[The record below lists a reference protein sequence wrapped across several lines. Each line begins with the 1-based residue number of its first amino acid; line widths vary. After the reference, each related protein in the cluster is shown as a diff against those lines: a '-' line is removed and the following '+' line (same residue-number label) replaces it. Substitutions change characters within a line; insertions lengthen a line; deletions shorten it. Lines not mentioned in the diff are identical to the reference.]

1 MANQR
6 AADQV
11 FIGIWVSAT
20 VAQKIELARGGTP
33 RSQWLRDAIAELLRE
48 KGFPTSVEEVSAPSR
63 VRQPLSRPDYAPPI
77 SGGLNLNEQ
86 KPPKRAKASSKSDV
100 AAALAAKKLAD
111 EARHHDSK

>member
-33 RSQWLRDAIAELLRE
+33 RSQWLRDAIAELLRV
-48 KGFPTSVEEVSAPSR
+48 KGCETTVEEVSAPNR
-63 VRQPLSRPDYAPPI
+63 VNLDRR
-77 SGGLNLNEQ
+77 LNASQRDTSAYSNQGKTTEKS
-86 KPPKRAKASSKSDV
+86 KPSSKSD
-100 AAALAAKKLAD
+100 AAATLAAKKLAD
-111 EARHHDSK
+111 GARRHDPK